1 LPQGRECVLDAG
13 DSEAGASVHF
23 VTNELDSGA
32 VILQKSV
39 VIDPSDN
46 AEILAKKVLKQEH
59 ILCNPN
65 LSIIKVDFARIS

>member
-1 LPQGRECVLDAG
+1 MRAIDAG

-23 VTNELDSGA
+23 VTNELDSGT

-46 AEILAKKVLKQEH
+46 ADTLAKKVLKLLLYQ
-59 ILCNPN
+59 
-65 LSIIKVDFARIS
+65 F